1 MAAGTNQERR
11 GRRRREARSAARA
24 RPRAEGCGRRPPR
37 GAWRAL
43 PSCADSRCRSAP
55 RADGACREKQ
65 PVPGPRRETQPRGT
79 TRLVTPETG
88 RDRGRRGHVVRT
100 RALAERAS
108 TGRARTGAAEQRE
121 AAERVR
127 EGARHGASEHDAAA
141 SPARRRAPGGAE
153 ASCGGPGS
161 DEVSGQPGAASPWGR
176 PRVPDP
182 RPGPGFRGL
191 RRAGRG
197 EIGGVSGPTRGW
209 RAVQTADRRG
219 PSQGRREAGGVANGI
234 GHVARCCC
242 PGKTRGKLCSRAQQ
256 TAIGAQ
262 DIDAGS
268 PGSRGGQLRAP
279 PPPREGHG
287 QNGPS

>member
-1 MAAGTNQERR
+1 M
-11 GRRRREARSAARA
+11 
-24 RPRAEGCGRRPPR
+24 
-37 GAWRAL
+37 L

-100 RALAERAS
+100 RALAECVS
-108 TGRARTGAAEQRE
+108 SGRARTGAAEQRE
-121 AAERVR
+121 AAERDR

-209 RAVQTADRRG
+209 RAVQTADHRG
-219 PSQGRREAGGVANGI
+219 PSQGRREAWPTESDASLAAAAPARRGANSAA
-234 GHVARCCC
+234 ARGR
-242 PGKTRGKLCSRAQQ
+242 PRSARRTATRAHQALGEGSLGLPRLLERDTGRTGPRD
-256 TAIGAQ
+256 TATRPRL
-262 DIDAGS
+262 GS
-268 PGSRGGQLRAP
+268 VSDLTT
-279 PPPREGHG
+279 
-287 QNGPS
+287 